1 MRQLSSDF
9 VIRANQ
15 SGYTSE
21 RTTMN
26 VYYQGQEHEYNLR
39 PGDRIVFADDTQVD
53 VREGSLMLLST
64 TSEKRLLTLRDISLP
79 LLPGDKIVTDKNGSV
94 DISFPDGTQTT
105 LTQNQHW
112 ILDVYDPEIGISSST
127 LSVDPYWYYGHIE
140 NARTLSESRISRSTI
155 FDAYSEFD
163 PSAALSQIPTEIPIS
178 FDQPTEIDF
187 QNYFPADTLDNVE
200 VLRLAE
206 SEWRRDSELPTKII
220 FQTQK
225 ERKEILLRITAHG
238 IVRDYDTTLVT
249 KTPKLVVDSLSSQ

>member
-39 PGDRIVFADDTQVD
+39 PGDRIVFADDAQVD

-112 ILDVYDPEIGISSST
+112 TLDVYDPEIGIFT
-127 LSVDPYWYYGHIE
+127 HNLKDKLILEVRDKGIGIQE
-140 NARTLSESRISRSTI
+140 EDISKI
-155 FDAYSEFD
+155 
-163 PSAALSQIPTEIPIS
+163 
-178 FDQPTEIDF
+178 
-187 QNYFPADTLDNVE
+187 YFLT
-200 VLRLAE
+200 
-206 SEWRRDSELPTKII
+206 
-220 FQTQK
+220 
-225 ERKEILLRITAHG
+225 ILLITH
-238 IVRDYDTTLVT
+238 Y
-249 KTPKLVVDSLSSQ
+249 SLLIKHEKRTVNSGWRLRNCNGHFQQCGNHSNF